1 MKKRGWGT
9 ILGASQGRAQRFD
22 NIFLPHEFRGFL
34 LVLYIVTEMLKIPII
49 YFFQNQNSRLITIY
63 NYL

>member
-1 MKKRGWGT
+1 MREGGLFSVLLFKLVKFSYVMKKRGWGT

-34 LVLYIVTEMLKIPII
+34 LV
-49 YFFQNQNSRLITIY
+49 
-63 NYL
+63 

>member
-34 LVLYIVTEMLKIPII
+34 LVFNIVRNISVIH
-49 YFFQNQNSRLITIY
+49 Q
-63 NYL
+63 